1 MYTLSSIHPVYKN
14 PPSPQLKTNSLLA
27 YPKTRETYIMCGYR
41 RNGRYR
47 EYSKLKIQLSQ
58 MPVLEVLV
66 LLVWIWVGVGILG
79 EVEGQH
85 FADDTISLLW
95 INSNE

>member
-1 MYTLSSIHPVYKN
+1 
-14 PPSPQLKTNSLLA
+14 
-27 YPKTRETYIMCGYR
+27 
-41 RNGRYR
+41 
-47 EYSKLKIQLSQ
+47 

-85 FADDTISLLW
+85 FADDTISLLQTKRKLTW
-95 INSNE
+95 VFF